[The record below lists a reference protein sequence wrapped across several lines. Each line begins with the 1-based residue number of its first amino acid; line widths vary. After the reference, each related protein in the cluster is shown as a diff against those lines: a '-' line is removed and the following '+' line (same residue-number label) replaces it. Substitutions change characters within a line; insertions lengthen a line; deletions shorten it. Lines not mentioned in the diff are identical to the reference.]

1 MLLFDML
8 LFIDGVQLF
17 FQKSNFEKKA
27 LKIFFFNE
35 KSLQKLFFNV
45 TIYVTEL
52 QMKDQGLNLNFQGF
66 IAFKV

>member
-1 MLLFDML
+1 MSLFDVL

-27 LKIFFFNE
+27 LKFFFFNE
-35 KSLQKLFFNV
+35 KSLQKLFINV

-66 IAFKV
+66 IA

>member
-1 MLLFDML
+1 MATNFY
-8 LFIDGVQLF
+8 

-35 KSLQKLFFNV
+35 KSLQKLFINV